1 LTPRLAATTLSSG
14 EEARPHE
21 VLISSV
27 CAVTMAIVSA
37 VAFLPALAFGTRRR
51 LAAFLVLGTA
61 VSLSP
66 LLVPL
71 DATAARTL
79 CTGFAVVLLFKMWDL
94 HVGAMRGQQ
103 TSLGDGLAFYVNV
116 FFLVSRKH
124 GLERQPT
131 RARNARDLSLG
142 LLGVV
147 TTCTVSWWLL
157 GSDWT
162 GVPFPVEHGLKAPVF
177 FLFAVAFFQTCVAF
191 TRLIGG
197 YVVTFS
203 DMPLVARTPAEFWR
217 RYNRLVGQFLYEDVF
232 KLRQGGRH
240 AVLATL
246 GAFLVSGLIHE
257 YLFSMVIG
265 RVQGYQMVF
274 FLLQGCAVA
283 LTLGVKPIGGR
294 AIAWRLGTLA
304 FNLASSVFFF
314 ASAQSVFQFYRNG
327 LPAWLCSR

>member
-1 LTPRLAATTLSSG
+1 MRTEGIVVILSVGAVVLA
-14 EEARPHE
+14 
-21 VLISSV
+21 V
-27 CAVTMAIVSA
+27 VSA
-37 VAFLPALAFGTRRR
+37 VAFLPALALGNRRR
-51 LAAFLVLGTA
+51 LAAFLALGTVVVLA
-61 VSLSP
+61 P

-71 DATAARTL
+71 HATVARTL

-94 HVGAMRGQQ
+94 HAGALRGRR
-103 TSLGDGLAFYVNV
+103 TSIRDGLTFYINV
-116 FFLVSRKH
+116 FHLVSRKH
-124 GLERQPT
+124 GLEQQPSGD
-131 RARNARDLSLG
+131 RNAQDLSLG

-147 TTCTVSWWLL
+147 STCAIVWWLMEF
-157 GSDWT
+157 DWT
-162 GVPFPVEHGLKAPVF
+162 GVPFVFEHSLKAPAF

-197 YVVTFS
+197 YVLTFS
-203 DMPLVARTPAEFWR
+203 DMPWIARTPAEFWR

-232 KLRQGGRH
+232 KLLQGGRH
-240 AVLATL
+240 PALATL

-257 YLFSMVIG
+257 YLISMMIG

-283 LTLGVKPIGGR
+283 LTLGVKPVGGR

-314 ASAQSVFQFYRNG
+314 ASAQSVFRFYQNG
-327 LPAWLCSR
+327 LPAWLADW